1 MSKAQNVN
9 PQNPPCEESSQP
21 AFAGQTITNVI
32 TFLRLF
38 MCETLAKRI
47 VSMLLISV
55 GLSNNRVTELTGY
68 CDKSVR
74 TLKKSLQTGETSGLF
89 HVGGGGRQGI
99 LVDVEDAI
107 IQEVNKN
114 HYNSRQQIADMVQE
128 KFGIK
133 VSADTIG
140 KLLKKKGA
148 KG

>member
-1 MSKAQNVN
+1 MSKAENVN
-9 PQNPPCEESSQP
+9 PQSSYEKSRQS
-21 AFAGQTITNVI
+21 ADTEQIITNVMN
-32 TFLRLF
+32 FLRLF
-38 MCETLAKRI
+38 ICETLAKRI
-47 VSMLLISV
+47 VSMILISV

-74 TLKKSLQTGETSGLF
+74 TLKKSLQSGETSGLF
-89 HVGGGGRQGI
+89 HVGGGGRQGM
-99 LVDVEDAI
+99 LVGVEDAI
-107 IQEVNKN
+107 IEEVNKN

-140 KLLKKKGA
+140 KLLKKKGS